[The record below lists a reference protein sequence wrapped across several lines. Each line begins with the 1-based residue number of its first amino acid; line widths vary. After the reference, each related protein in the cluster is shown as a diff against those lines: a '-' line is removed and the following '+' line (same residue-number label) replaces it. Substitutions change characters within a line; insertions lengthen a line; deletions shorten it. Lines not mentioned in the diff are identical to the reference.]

1 MSYKTRIETEK
12 KEQRLLEIPEE
23 QLNEMRKILNDYIA
37 KNRKKHINVLNRCLL
52 RRLGLMLTSEIV
64 EDILQQLY
72 EYSWLNIERVMEFHK
87 TGHLD
92 RYFLSLFYHPATTK
106 NARLRL
112 GYDVRESELGMDE
125 LNEYLEDDPQYTN
138 YALDPWLPLEERL
151 KYHRIALDETKNWL
165 WDNPQ
170 SNLKKALDLQK
181 SRYGIKGYNVALNY
195 VATPSYK
202 FLYDNFEILKLTNVY
217 TYVRKFRK
225 VCSEV
230 YGKKIQQ
237 GNIFPYTKYV

>member
-1 MSYKTRIETEK
+1 MKYETTKK

-37 KNRKKHINVLNRCLL
+37 KNRKKHINILNRCLL

-106 NARLRL
+106 NARIRL
-112 GYDVRESELGMDE
+112 GFVIQASPLGMDE
-125 LNEYLEDDPQYTN
+125 LNEYVEDDPQYTN
-138 YALDPWLPLEERL
+138 YALDPHAPIEERME
-151 KYHRIALDETKNWL
+151 YHRIALDETKQWL

-170 SNLKKALDLQK
+170 SNLKKALDIQK
-181 SRYGIKGYNVALNY
+181 SRHGMLGYNVAINY

-202 FLYDNFEILKLTNVY
+202 FLYDNSEKLKLTNVY
-217 TYVRKFRK
+217 TYINKFK
-225 VCSEV
+225 GVCSEV
-230 YGKKIQQ
+230 YGKEVLKQSQ
-237 GNIFPYTKYV
+237 TPYVQWT